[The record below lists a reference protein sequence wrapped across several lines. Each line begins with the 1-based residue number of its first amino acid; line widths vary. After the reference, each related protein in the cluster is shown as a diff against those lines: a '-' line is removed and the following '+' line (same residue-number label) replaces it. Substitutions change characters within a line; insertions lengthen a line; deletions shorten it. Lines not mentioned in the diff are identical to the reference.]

1 MDNTIY
7 KNRRNSLKES
17 LPENSVLLIPGAD
30 MQYRNADSAYA
41 FRQDSNFYYFSGFC
55 EPTSLIAIVNNK
67 DGISTIIFV
76 PPKDKLREIWDGY
89 RAGPI
94 GAVDDFL
101 FDKAY
106 DNTQIDTVM
115 PDILNGSNQ
124 VLYAIGK
131 KSGFDQ
137 KVIDWTTR
145 AGSKDRH
152 SKSINIIDASSLL
165 GNARLI
171 KDDHEIS
178 LMRKACDISAEAHIE
193 AMKSVK
199 SIDSEQHIE
208 SLYCNEF
215 SKRGG
220 RFQAYTP
227 IVAGGENACTLHY
240 VENNQNL
247 KKSDLLLVDAGCEYE
262 MYASDITRTFPVS
275 GKFSDEQ
282 LKIYEIVLE
291 AMNAAID
298 QVKPGNDIMQPQE
311 ISERVITEGL
321 IRIGLL
327 EGDPEELHKS
337 GAFKEFYMHKIGH
350 WLGLDVHDAGDYME
364 GDEYM
369 KFKPGMI
376 TTIEPGIY
384 ISPSK
389 TIPKE
394 FWGIGI
400 RIEDDVAVGEKN
412 PQILSINTPKRS
424 VYAHIQFS
432 HFL

>member
-137 KVIDWTTR
+137 KVIDWTTQ

-364 GDEYM
+364 GDEFM
-369 KFKPGMI
+369 KFKPGMV

-384 ISPSK
+384 ISSSMDVDDK
-389 TIPKE
+389 WK
-394 FWGIGI
+394 GIGV
-400 RIEDDVAVGEKN
+400 RIEDD
-412 PQILSINTPKRS
+412 ILVTKDGNENLTSKVPSDPSEIES
-424 VYAHIQFS
+424 LMS
-432 HFL
+432 